1 MAQVLAR
8 LLAATAL
15 SAALFAVAPGC
26 AQPVRVD
33 FDAQQDFGAYRIWA
47 WLPPGRAA
55 AAGSGAV
62 TPELDAALRGAI
74 ERELAGRGYALA
86 GDGEAPDFFVGYQ
99 LQLRTQLVLKNETPA
114 ARTLPTHHGGRGE
127 VGAYEIQQTEQRLVA
142 YEIGLLGVQVADASE
157 RQIVWRGIGRSR
169 VRNRFLDRVDTA
181 VAEIVERFPQ
191 RPVP

>member
-33 FDAQQDFGAYRIWA
+33 FDAQHDFGAYRIWA

-62 TPELDAALRGAI
+62 TPELDAALRGAVCCTGLRSPADI
-74 ERELAGRGYALA
+74 ACRAAPAR
-86 GDGEAPDFFVGYQ
+86 DGETSWVDATSVP
-99 LQLRTQLVLKNETPA
+99 RA
-114 ARTLPTHHGGRGE
+114 AC
-127 VGAYEIQQTEQRLVA
+127 
-142 YEIGLLGVQVADASE
+142 
-157 RQIVWRGIGRSR
+157 
-169 VRNRFLDRVDTA
+169 RNRW
-181 VAEIVERFPQ
+181 
-191 RPVP
+191 